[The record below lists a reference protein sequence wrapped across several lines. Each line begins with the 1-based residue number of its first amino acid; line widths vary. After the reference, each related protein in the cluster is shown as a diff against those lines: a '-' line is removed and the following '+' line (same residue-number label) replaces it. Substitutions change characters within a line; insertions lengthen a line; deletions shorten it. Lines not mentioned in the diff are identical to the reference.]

1 MILLKWKATAEQV
14 IITPNKFWVTYF
26 FTDASYDVANVLKVA
41 YRNTSVVLFGKTIRS
56 NSGGLGQA
64 SRVK

>member
-1 MILLKWKATAEQV
+1 MVYVL
-14 IITPNKFWVTYF
+14 
-26 FTDASYDVANVLKVA
+26 FTDASYEVANVLGVA